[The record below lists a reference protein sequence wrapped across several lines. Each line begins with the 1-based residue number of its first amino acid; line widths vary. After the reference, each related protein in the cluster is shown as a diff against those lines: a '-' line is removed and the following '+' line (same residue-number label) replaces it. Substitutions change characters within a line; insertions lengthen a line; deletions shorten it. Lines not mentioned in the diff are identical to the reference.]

1 MTIYRPPHLRQAPAF
16 GPTFAL
22 RGWAFGVTIAPEI
35 VPDWLQRM
43 REDALKYLDTTVQ
56 IISRTFGLSAL
67 RTRTV
72 SSEQVLATVAGR
84 LQRGAGQVNAS
95 ERTQQGGVRRTEGY
109 TLRVPVG
116 TPIPTDGKVI
126 VSRGSQTLEFEI
138 TGHDPIRSDAVLLT
152 VWIAATEGITN

>member
-1 MTIYRPPHLRQAPAF
+1 MIVYRPPQLRQMPAF

-22 RGWAFGVTIAPEI
+22 RGFALGTVCPPEV
-35 VPDWLQRM
+35 VPDWLHRM
-43 REDALKYLDTTVQ
+43 REDALPYLDATVQ

-67 RTRTV
+67 RTRSVTG
-72 SSEQVLATVAGR
+72 ETLLATVSGR
-84 LQRGAGQVNAS
+84 VQNGAGANAS

-109 TLRVPVG
+109 FLRVPVG
-116 TPIPTDGKVI
+116 TPIPTDGKVVI
-126 VSRGSQTLEFEI
+126 TRGCDAFEYEI